1 MARTDGI
8 IRGLTAGERVIAAA
22 VFGTALDPD
31 RVRLRAAKWF
41 MFQPA
46 WVTMAPDG
54 DVWFHPNSGLW
65 RDDFSTQV
73 LPLRALL
80 VHELTHVWQVQ
91 TGVNLIL
98 QRRPFARY
106 RYELVADK
114 PFAAYG
120 IEQQASIVEDWYR
133 AREQG
138 TDDASWRAVVPFAA

>member
-8 IRGLTAGERVIAAA
+8 IRALTPGERAMAAS
-22 VFGTALDPD
+22 VFGNALDPGP
-31 RVRLRAAKWF
+31 VRLRAAKWF

-65 RDDFSTQV
+65 RDDFTREV

-91 TGVNLIL
+91 SGLNLL
-98 QRRPFARY
+98 FRRRPFARY
-106 RYELVADK
+106 GYRIVPDK
-114 PFAAYG
+114 PFGAYG
-120 IEQQASIVEDWYR
+120 IEQQASLVEDWYR
-133 AREQG
+133 ARECG
-138 TDDASWRAVVPFAA
+138 LPAAALRAVLPFGA